1 MPPRR
6 KKAKRRSSPKTV
18 SLWNLGV
25 GWVYLTGL
33 SKIAFNSGPVEFIL
47 GAGDLAEKTL
57 ADDGSTDL
65 WLDAYRS

>member
-47 GAGDLAEKTL
+47 GAGDLAEK
-57 ADDGSTDL
+57 APPAENL